1 MPNKERHP
9 VSTETNIEQE
19 IKALNIA
26 GLKTIFD
33 VTAESPAQFIEQVVN
48 AKGSVENAEIL
59 YQRAKDKVEEK
70 MQKNAPN
77 NYAMTQCCKVSLN

>member
-9 VSTETNIEQE
+9 VSTETNIEKE

-70 MQKNAPN
+70 KCRKTRPTI
-77 NYAMTQCCKVSLN
+77 TQ